1 MNRRKKCPVLTQKKK
16 KTKNNNQ
23 LSNKKCKPDAVR
35 DD

>member
-1 MNRRKKCPVLTQKKK
+1 MNRRKKCPVLTQKK